1 MLADIILIIIY
12 NACFTSEVLQN
23 LIIKTIYEVA
33 ITIINIINI
42 YHIANR
48 QTWCYQAYS
57 HHMVYKRQ
65 PI

>member
-1 MLADIILIIIY
+1 M
-12 NACFTSEVLQN
+12 FTSEVLQN

-48 QTWCYQAYS
+48 QLGVT
-57 HHMVYKRQ
+57 K
-65 PI
+65 PIATIWYINANQLNDLKVPKWTP